1 VQHVVSNA
9 MIKMNSCLSLLA
21 EIKKKFFT
29 LPDLFPSLG
38 FLRHITREL
47 TQEAKR
53 TQDKMETQ

>member
-1 VQHVVSNA
+1 
-9 MIKMNSCLSLLA
+9 LSLLA

-29 LPDLFPSLG
+29 LHDLSSSLG

>member
-1 VQHVVSNA
+1 MVSNA

-21 EIKKKFFT
+21 KIKKKFFT

>member
-29 LPDLFPSLG
+29 LFYLSSSLG

>member
-29 LPDLFPSLG
+29 LPDLSSSLG